1 MNVGNVGQSQAYHQ
15 QTMKPKAPTQPQQNA
30 DNAAK
35 DTKTAKAAETLSAAE
50 AAKESKDVKATKNAE
65 GVKKPE
71 EKSSVESFTYGAL
84 GMDHPDKVK
93 ENDDAAYGAG
103 QFLSALG
110 TIGTIL
116 AVVV

>member
-1 MNVGNVGQSQAYHQ
+1 MNVGNVGQSQAYHPQ
-15 QTMKPKAPTQPQQNA
+15 SMKPKSPPQTQPNA
-30 DNAAK
+30 DKEVK
-35 DTKTAKAAETLSAAE
+35 DTKPAETAATPAVKDVKDAKAA
-50 AAKESKDVKATKNAE
+50 KNAE
-65 GVKKPE
+65 GVEKSK

-93 ENDDAAYGAG
+93 ENDDTAYNAG